1 MNLLPL
7 QSSVPKKV
15 YLNNIIVGRQRDSSF
30 LVDAKKYKFSF
41 TFPSR
46 DYMPEIFFKI
56 KLSDHILWLSLE
68 KLPQLSYFS
77 EKFEGVDLQLLPED
91 IRSVVLEACFK
102 NVLEAVEEELGVVVS
117 IETYVQDHPGNV
129 FDDELPFSVCIEGTQ
144 LPIRGSLHMEGS
156 SLEFLAAL
164 LERSSYIQ
172 RNQFSAIDIPLYV
185 IIGGEDLS
193 LTEMRDL
200 EVRDILLLS
209 DENFIANGSCKVVI
223 GNYLIYGGIL
233 KNRIITLENLM
244 DERVDN
250 EDLYQDASYEFEEED
265 DENVDF
271 HDKEAV
277 KKPSED
283 NEEGK
288 FENDE
293 DEGETD
299 VNVDM
304 PKELSDI
311 PIHIVF
317 EVGQRHLPIK
327 ELQSLKAGYTFELD
341 NSADRPVTIRANGKV
356 IGTGELLK
364 VGDRVGVRVTSFSN
378 K

>member
-7 QSSVPKKV
+7 QSIVPKKV
-15 YLNNIIVGRQRDSSF
+15 YLNNIIVGRQRDASF
-30 LVDAKKYKFSF
+30 LVDDKKYKFSF
-41 TFPSR
+41 IFPVN
-46 DYMPEIFFKI
+46 DYKPEAFFKI

-68 KLPQLSYFS
+68 KLPPLSYFS
-77 EKFEGVDLQLLPED
+77 EKFEGVDLQSLPED

-102 NVLEAVEEELGVVVS
+102 NVLDAVEEELGVVVS
-117 IETYVQDHPGNV
+117 IESFVQDHPGND
-129 FDDELPFSVCIEGTQ
+129 FDDELPFSVYIEGIQ
-144 LPIRGSLHMEGS
+144 LPVRGSLHMEGP

-172 RNQFSAIDIPLYV
+172 RNQFTTIDIPLYV
-185 IIGGEDLS
+185 IIAEENLS
-193 LTEMRDL
+193 LTEVRDL

-223 GNYLIYGGIL
+223 GNYLIYDGVLENG
-233 KNRIITLENLM
+233 IITLENLM

-250 EDLYQDASYEFEEED
+250 DSLYQDASYEFEEDDVED
-265 DENVDF
+265 ADF
-271 HDKEAV
+271 QDKEV
-277 KKPSED
+277 IKKSPAASEED
-283 NEEGK
+283 QVENEE
-288 FENDE
+288 DE
-293 DEGETD
+293 QEAD
-299 VNVDM
+299 VNIDM
-304 PKELSDI
+304 PKELADI
-311 PIHIVF
+311 SIHIVF
-317 EVGQRHLPIK
+317 EVGQKHLPIK

-364 VGDRVGVRVTSFSN
+364 VGDRIGVRVTSFSN